1 MNVMYLAVPPQPDCF
16 SVWREAVRCV
26 DREPGHEAH
35 NVLLS
40 VADPKAGADLSDPRV
55 SIVNDFL
62 LTHDK
67 SIRTISNT
75 IFPEALYRRYGAPE
89 FFARFHERVL
99 PSVRRSERWSGYYF
113 ERMSNW
119 PGSPL
124 DNPLWDIVKRMRDP
138 TVRARNKFE
147 LALFDPA
154 RDLDRSPYGGQCLS
168 FLSFKLSSATPR
180 VLSLTA
186 MYRNHYYVEKLL
198 GNLIGLGQLMS
209 FVASEAG
216 LAVGSLTVLSSHA
229 VVDLPK
235 SCAGGQMTRG
245 DLKMLLTKVDDLSAA
260 TA

>member
-1 MNVMYLAVPPQPDCF
+1 
-16 SVWREAVRCV
+16 
-26 DREPGHEAH
+26 
-35 NVLLS
+35 
-40 VADPKAGADLSDPRV
+40 
-55 SIVNDFL
+55 
-62 LTHDK
+62 
-67 SIRTISNT
+67 
-75 IFPEALYRRYGAPE
+75 
-89 FFARFHERVL
+89 
-99 PSVRRSERWSGYYF
+99 
-113 ERMSNW
+113 MSNW

-168 FLSFKLSSATPR
+168 FLSFKLSSATPG

-235 SCAGGQMTRG
+235 SCAGGQMTRS